1 MKSGFLFDSHA
12 LLAFFQNEEGAEVVY
27 NILQKSSEKR
37 MDRLICIINLGEIIY
52 MTKKRF
58 GDQKKIEILGRIHQL
73 AFKILPIPDT
83 LVYQAAEI
91 KAEYPISYADC
102 FVVACAIEHS
112 AAIITGD
119 PEFKNVEHLVK
130 IEWIR

>member
-1 MKSGFLFDSHA
+1 MKSELLFDSHA
-12 LLAFFQNEEGAEVVY
+12 LLAFFQNEDGAEVVY
-27 NILQKSSEKR
+27 NILQKSKEKR

-58 GDQKKIEILGRIHQL
+58 GDRKKIEILGRIHQL
-73 AFKILPIPDT
+73 AFKVLPAPDS

-91 KAEYPISYADC
+91 KADYPISYADC
-102 FVVACAIEHS
+102 FAVACAQEHN
-112 AAIITGD
+112 ATIVTGD
-119 PEFKNVEHLVK
+119 PDFKNVEHLVK

>member
-27 NILQKSSEKR
+27 NILQKSRGKR
-37 MDRLICIINLGEIIY
+37 MSRLICIINLGEIIY

-73 AFKILPIPDT
+73 AFKVLSVSDI

-102 FVVACAIEHS
+102 FVVACAREHG
-112 AAIITGD
+112 ATIVTGD
-119 PEFKNVEHLVK
+119 PEFKNVEHLVQ

>member
-1 MKSGFLFDSHA
+1 MTSGYLFDSHA
-12 LLAFFQNEEGAEVVY
+12 LLAFFQNEVGANIVF
-27 NILQKSSEKR
+27 NILQKSVKEH
-37 MDRLICIINLGEIIY
+37 MDRFICVINLGEIIY
-52 MTKKRF
+52 ITKRMF

-73 AFKILPIPDT
+73 ELKVLAVPEV

-102 FVVACAIEHS
+102 FAITCAK
-112 AAIITGD
+112 AQNAIIVTGD
-119 PEFKNVEHLVK
+119 PKFKNVEHLVK